1 MIEPTP
7 SPDLR
12 VISGTNTT
20 VPLHFYNKRDGP
32 GRGATHPHDP
42 NPNAV
47 PLAQG

>member
-12 VISGTNTT
+12 VISGTNT

-32 GRGATHPHDP
+32 CRCAKHPHDP